1 MKNVFKNLILVVL
14 FVMLSVLG
22 LIRVNAESKDIE
34 VIDIRIK
41 DKSGTIIVEDPT
53 IIDGNISSGIKFNEV
68 GDFVNYEIT
77 LKNNEPEKYKIS
89 SITDNNDNERL
100 GIEYIYG
107 EDFIAEGETT
117 KITIKLIYKSK
128 LINNNLSLNNLE
140 IKLNFED
147 EFGSNS
153 QITLNPKTSDNILEY
168 VLLGIVSGLGLFFV
182 ITKKRIKGFKIGN
195 LLLIIS
201 ILIIP
206 FTVLANGKYELS
218 IKFTDVEVKGE
229 FEVYNIKIN
238 PKDGSFIV
246 IKDITYGQPIGE
258 LPENPEKD
266 GYEFVK
272 WIDEDGN
279 EITEESIITKPIE
292 IEAKYELIR
301 YNITYNLNEGSLSS
315 GKTNPSEYT
324 IESDDITLN
333 NPEKQG
339 YTFIGWSG
347 TGIDGRTTSVTIS
360 HGSTEDRSYEAHYS
374 SNEDTEYKVI
384 HKFANLNGDYEIE
397 EVTEYGM
404 TGSTVPAPRKTRT
417 GFVTPPVQNVTI
429 EADGSAEVEYIYNRK
444 SFNVTFDTVGGST
457 VSEQSIIYEAK
468 ASRPTTIP
476 QKTHYTFD
484 DWYTS
489 STYETKYDFNTMTII
504 EDTVIYAKWNPT
516 VQTWSMTSD
525 NVHVTD
531 GNITLEVGDQVTG
544 YSVNVDNTTYGDG
557 DWFVMGAQDGKLLI
571 TLKSGVGQKVAQGN
585 ALNWPSFVANLDSI
599 ASHYKNPTYADNS
612 RSINL
617 SDINRVTGFTPYE
630 MESITFTNDNGVIR
644 TKDIP
649 DNVNDYAHAFYYYDF
664 ESSSWKSLGN
674 GSSISFASNGYKY
687 GPGPGQNN
695 VNGSEKAYDLIF
707 KDTHDKNWMI
717 DGHVVT
723 YRGNQ
728 YWLADAVIMTSSGQ
742 GLIYYCFQYID
753 WEIVDWVIAG
763 NSENNPADSSYSEFD
778 NFVRPVVSLKSE
790 VHINA
795 SGTITN

>member
-14 FVMLSVLG
+14 FVMVSLLG
-22 LIRVNAESKDIE
+22 STRVNAESKFIEAVDIK
-34 VIDIRIK
+34 IK
-41 DKSGTIIVEDPT
+41 DKSGTIIVEEPT
-53 IIDGNISSGIKFNEV
+53 ITDGNISSGVKFNEV
-68 GDFVNYEIT
+68 GDFVNYELT
-77 LKNNEPEKYKIS
+77 LKNNESEKYKIS
-89 SITDNNDNERL
+89 SITDNNDNESL
-100 GIEYIYG
+100 GIEYTYG

-128 LINNNLSLNNLE
+128 LINKNLSLNDLE
-140 IKLNFED
+140 IKLNFEN
-147 EFGSNS
+147 EAGTNS
-153 QITLNPKTSDNILEY
+153 QITLNPKTGDNILRY
-168 VLLGIVSGLGLFFV
+168 IALFITSGLGLFFV
-182 ITKKRIKGFKIGN
+182 INKKRINKFKIGN
-195 LLLIIS
+195 LLLIIA

-206 FTVLANGKYELS
+206 FAVFAKERFELS
-218 IKFTDVEVKGE
+218 LKFTDVEVKGE

-258 LPENPEKD
+258 LPENPKKD
-266 GYEFVK
+266 GYKFVK
-272 WIDEDGN
+272 WIYEDGN

-292 IEAKYELIR
+292 IEAKFELIS
-301 YNITYNLNEGSLSS
+301 YNITYNLNEGSLPS

-347 TGIDGRTTSVTIS
+347 TGIDGQTTSVTIS

-384 HKFANLNGDYEIE
+384 HKFAKLNGDYEIE
-397 EVTEYGM
+397 EVTEYGT

-429 EADGSAEVEYIYNRK
+429 EANGSSVVEYIYNRK
-444 SFNVTFDTVGGST
+444 TFNVSFDTVGGSA

-476 QKTHYTFD
+476 QKEHYAFD

-489 STYETKYDFNTMTII
+489 ATYETKYDFNTMTIL

-516 VQTWSMTSD
+516 VQMWSMTSD

-531 GNITLEVGDQVTG
+531 GDITLEVGDQITG

-557 DWFVMGAQDGKLLI
+557 DWFVLGAQDGKLLI
-571 TLKSGVGQKVAQGN
+571 TLKLGVGQRVVQGN
-585 ALNWPSFVANLDSI
+585 ALNWPSYVANLDSI
-599 ASHYKNPTYADNS
+599 SSHYKNPTYADNS

-630 MESITFTNDNGVIR
+630 MDSITFTNDNGVIR

-674 GSSISFASNGYKY
+674 GSSISFASNGYQY
-687 GPGPGQNN
+687 GRFYPN
-695 VNGSEKAYDLIF
+695 VNGSEKAYNLLF
-707 KDTHDKNWMI
+707 KDTHDINWMI
-717 DGHVVT
+717 DKQVVT

-728 YWLADAVIMTSSGQ
+728 YWLADAVIVTSSGQ
-742 GLIYYCFQYID
+742 GMIYYCFQYID
-753 WEIVDWVIAG
+753 YESVDWVIAG
-763 NSENNPADSSYSEFD
+763 SSEKNPANTSYSEFD
-778 NFVRPVVSLKSE
+778 NFVRPVVTLKSE
-790 VHINA
+790 VHVNA
-795 SGTITN
+795 SGAITN